1 MHEGAISN
9 REKLAA
15 MAAFPSSVDNS
26 SLLKILLTP
35 IYYTTSQYG
44 DDNLPLKFIEVENLK
59 KQIEET
65 KSISLYALIMQY

>member
-1 MHEGAISN
+1 MHEEAISN

-15 MAAFPSSVDNS
+15 MATFPSSVDNS

-65 KSISLYALIMQY
+65 KSTSLYALIMQY